1 MSPTFYHIR
10 KEFSAMK
17 KEKKRD
23 LVKASY
29 KNYNVIA
36 AGRDRILMERET
48 CQEENKLDAI
58 SIERIMRGHQYLLQD
73 VASFELNPEEFNNK
87 IFFDILNTEDLIF
100 RGFNGLSNGFDYSN
114 SPNKEFVAS
123 VLTTRYTFTLDL
135 LTNLYSIGALALH
148 HKTPYNSFCRTY
160 NIRFTTFGEL
170 LCFSC
175 SKLTLEQVELIT
187 KVLSRCSIMYNN
199 HNGQNIIFRLEL
211 ADRRILKIS
220 DMMSSKVMKR
230 FKLKALSFND
240 TFGFNEVGLDEL
252 FIPDTTPVI
261 IDCNPDTVEETTF
274 VDMMHDF
281 ESLHER
287 SIYKRLI

>member
-1 MSPTFYHIR
+1 
-10 KEFSAMK
+10 
-17 KEKKRD
+17 
-23 LVKASY
+23 
-29 KNYNVIA
+29 
-36 AGRDRILMERET
+36 
-48 CQEENKLDAI
+48 
-58 SIERIMRGHQYLLQD
+58 
-73 VASFELNPEEFNNK
+73 
-87 IFFDILNTEDLIF
+87 
-100 RGFNGLSNGFDYSN
+100 
-114 SPNKEFVAS
+114 
-123 VLTTRYTFTLDL
+123 
-135 LTNLYSIGALALH
+135 
-148 HKTPYNSFCRTY
+148 
-160 NIRFTTFGEL
+160 
-170 LCFSC
+170 
-175 SKLTLEQVELIT
+175 
-187 KVLSRCSIMYNN
+187 MYNN